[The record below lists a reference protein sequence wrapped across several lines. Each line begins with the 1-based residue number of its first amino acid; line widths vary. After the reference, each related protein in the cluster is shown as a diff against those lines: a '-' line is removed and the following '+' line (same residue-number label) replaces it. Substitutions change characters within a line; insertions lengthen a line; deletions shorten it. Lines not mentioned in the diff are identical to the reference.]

1 MKIVFNP
8 TKDYNN
14 EYAEMLVSYFRSREI
29 TVYSMKQ
36 LFSRLSYFTGVKLIH
51 VNWFENMSS
60 KSNGSLKLELYLRI
74 GLLIFLRKMNFR
86 IVWTMHNAL
95 PHDAS
100 GAYVKRRMMYYLSKY
115 ANAVVIHSHATLDV
129 LATLNPKAVK
139 KAQYIP
145 HPNYAG
151 IYGPI
156 QAQSK
161 TSEKLRLL
169 FMGSVKPYKNIELL
183 IEAVEGFEEEVTLL
197 VAGRPY
203 SDAYKASLL
212 ELVKSYP
219 HIQLKLEFI
228 ENAEIPG
235 LIAESDLLIFPY
247 DIRSSLNSG
256 SVILA
261 FSYARS
267 VICPRIGTILD
278 LREPEDVFQY
288 GYTTRDEHLA
298 ELKIQI
304 SKAIAAKKQDP
315 SSLAALGQKLYQEML
330 SLNSIEKSGDA
341 LITLY
346 KKLIN

>member
-1 MKIVFNP
+1 
-8 TKDYNN
+8 
-14 EYAEMLVSYFRSREI
+14 
-29 TVYSMKQ
+29 MKQ
-36 LFSRLSYFTGVKLIH
+36 LFSRFRYFTGTRLIH

-60 KSNGSLKLELYLRI
+60 KSNAKLMVELYLRI

-115 ANAVVIHSHATLDV
+115 AHAVVIHSHATLEV
-129 LATLNPKAVK
+129 LAALNPKAVH

-156 QAQSK
+156 QVQSK

-203 SDAYKASLL
+203 SDAYKASLQ

-228 ENAEIPG
+228 ENAEIPA
-235 LIAESDLLIFPY
+235 LIAASDLLIFPY

-261 FSYARS
+261 FSYGRS

-288 GYTTRDEHLA
+288 GYSNREEHLTA
-298 ELKIQI
+298 LKLQI
-304 SKAIAAKKQDP
+304 SEAIAVKKQDP
-315 SSLAALGQKLYQEML
+315 SRLLDMGQKLYQEML
-330 SLNSIEKSGDA
+330 HLNSIEKSGDA
-341 LITLY
+341 LINLY
-346 KKLIN
+346 TNLINNK